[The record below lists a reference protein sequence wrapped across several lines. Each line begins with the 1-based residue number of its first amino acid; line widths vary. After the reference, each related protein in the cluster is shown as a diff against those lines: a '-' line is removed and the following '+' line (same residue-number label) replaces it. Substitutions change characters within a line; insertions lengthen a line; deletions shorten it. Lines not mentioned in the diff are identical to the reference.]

1 MGAEIAQRIIPGHP
15 KFVPHMASSL
25 DLTEQEQLDAVK
37 RFWNSYGNLLVGVL
51 IAALVG
57 VSAWNGWNWWQ
68 RDQAVKAGSMFDEL
82 ERSGREGDHARAGR
96 VFGDL
101 KDRYGRTVFAEQAG
115 LLNARIQL
123 DGGQTD
129 AAKAALEWVSTSA
142 TQAEYQTI
150 ARLRLAGMLLDA
162 KQYDEALKQ
171 LDGAKAVGFEALVS
185 DRRADVLMAQG
196 KPEEARAAYDK
207 AWRAMEPDLEY
218 RRLVEAKL
226 AALGAPV
233 AGAASSASE
242 SASAGTP
249 K

>member
-1 MGAEIAQRIIPGHP
+1 
-15 KFVPHMASSL
+15 MASPL
-25 DLTEQEQLDAVK
+25 DLEEQEQLDAVK
-37 RFWNSYGNLLVGVL
+37 RFWKSYGNLVVGVL
-51 IAALVG
+51 IAVLASI
-57 VSAWNGWNWWQ
+57 SAWNGWNWWQ
-68 RDQAVKAGSMFDEL
+68 RDQAIKAGSMFDEL

-96 VFGDL
+96 RVGDL

-142 TQAEYQTI
+142 TQSEYQTI

-171 LDGAKAVGFEALVS
+171 LDGAKAVGFEGLVD
-185 DRRADVLMAQG
+185 DRRGDVLVAQG
-196 KPEEARAAYDK
+196 KPEEAKASYDK

-233 AGAASSASE
+233 AATAASSASE
-242 SASAGTP
+242 SASAGTS